1 MALTVGLTRE
11 SHPDEQRVALTPASV
26 SELKKA
32 GFEVVVEASAGAGAD
47 ISDQDYVDAGA
58 RVEASRDGV
67 VNASDIVCG
76 VSALGANPDHKDEAL
91 DVLKKGKVLVAACA
105 PLDDTDAMKSA
116 AETGGTLFAL
126 ELVPRITRAQSMD
139 VLSSMATLAGY
150 KAVLLA
156 ASLLPRIFPMMMTAA
171 GTIPPARVFVLGAGV
186 AGLQAMATAKRLG
199 AVVEGY
205 DIRPVVKDQVESV
218 GAKFVEL
225 DLETEGA
232 EDSGGYAK
240 AQGEDFLQKQRALLK
255 EVVSR
260 SDVVITT
267 AAIPGRPSPELVTEE
282 MVQAMKP
289 GSVIVDLAAAR
300 GGNCRLTEADK
311 NVVKHGVKISGP
323 LNLPATVP
331 FDASRMFGKNV
342 VTLLKLAY
350 GNQEL
355 ELDMEDEVIDGTLGA
370 YAGEVHNARL
380 RSIIGLPDRA
390 PKEEEPAPEEPASE
404 EVES

>member
-1 MALTVGLTRE
+1 VPLTVGVTRE
-11 SHPDEQRVALTPASV
+11 SHPDELRVALTPASV
-26 SELKKA
+26 SELTKA
-32 GFEVVVEASAGAGAD
+32 GFEVVIEASAGQGAV

-58 RVEASRDGV
+58 RIEATRDSV
-67 VNASDIVCG
+67 VDAADIVCC
-76 VSALGANPDHKDEAL
+76 VRALGANPDNKDADL
-91 DVLKKGKVLVAACA
+91 DVLKKGKVLVATCA
-105 PLDDTDAMKSA
+105 PLDDTAAMQSA

-150 KAVLLA
+150 KAVLM
-156 ASLLPRIFPMMMTAA
+156 ASAQLPRIFPMMMTAA
-171 GTIPPARVFVLGAGV
+171 GTIPPAKVFVLGAGV

-205 DIRPVVKDQVESV
+205 DIRPVVKDQVQSV

-225 DLETEGA
+225 DLETEGS
-232 EDSGGYAK
+232 EDAGGYAK

-282 MVQAMKP
+282 MVQAMKA
-289 GSVIVDLAAAR
+289 GSVIIDLAAER
-300 GGNCRLTEADK
+300 GGNCRLTEPAQT
-311 NVVKHGVKISGP
+311 VVKHGVTISGP
-323 LNLPATVP
+323 LNLPSTVP

-350 GNQEL
+350 GEQEL
-355 ELDMEDEVIDGTLGA
+355 TLDLDDEVVDGTLAA

-380 RSIIGLPDRA
+380 RSILELPERA
-390 PKEEEPAPEEPASE
+390 PKTEEGAE
-404 EVES
+404 

>member
-1 MALTVGLTRE
+1 VSLTIGLTRE
-11 SHPDEQRVALTPASV
+11 SHPDEKRVALTPATV

-32 GFEVVVEASAGAGAD
+32 GFEVVVEASAGVRAD
-47 ISDQDYVDAGA
+47 ISDEDFVGAGA

-67 VNASDIVCG
+67 VNAADIICS
-76 VSALGANPDHKDEAL
+76 VSALGANPENKDEAL
-91 DVLKKGKVLVAACA
+91 DVLKKGKVLVASCA

-150 KAVLLA
+150 KAVLVA
-156 ASLLPRIFPMMMTAA
+156 ASNLPRIFPMMMTAA

-232 EDSGGYAK
+232 EDAGGYAK
-240 AQGEDFLQKQRALLK
+240 AQGEDFLVKQRALLK

-282 MVQAMKP
+282 MVQAMKA
-289 GSVIVDLAAAR
+289 GSVIIDLAAAR
-300 GGNCRLTEADK
+300 GGNCRLTEPDK
-311 NVVKHGVKISGP
+311 DVVKHGVKISGP
-323 LNLPATVP
+323 LNLPSTVP

-350 GNQEL
+350 GDQEL
-355 ELDMEDEVIDGTLGA
+355 TLDMDDEVIDGTLGA

-380 RSIIGLPDRA
+380 RSIMGLPERA
-390 PKEEEPAPEEPASE
+390 AKEEEEAPEEPAVE
-404 EVES
+404 EAE